1 MQDPGNDHKIQS
13 AYIKV
18 KTTILAPEITVLAL
32 ERTVLAPNRLFSHR
46 ARTEITQKK

>member
-1 MQDPGNDHKIQS
+1 MQDPGSDHTIQS

-46 ARTEITQKK
+46 ARTEITQRK